1 MIASTFLMKGSGL
14 LYCYAVMLFFCGIGM
29 DPGRPSHATDGA
41 SETDGAEEH
50 RDSGDHSSVDRIHV
64 PKTVLFK
71 TIFFL
76 VGVLLAYEFNGTQ
89 KTLHFVGTYVS
100 PYQIGGTALTSLEY
114 LAITLAFLAVIAL
127 ACKKST
133 AVPVGIA
140 AAVLVAASFFSL
152 PTLDRLP
159 FPTLAATATILFFAA
174 WLSLCRVAKTTSV
187 QNGVRLFNL
196 SMAFFSGGGFAG
208 STLALMVLALLNGDS
223 QSSFFE
229 AFQFALL
236 LSIIIVLI
244 VFNRD
249 IAKLL
254 SHSTAPKPLDFSKL
268 ENRCATLIDR
278 HDLTRREGEILNLL
292 ARGRNVPSIAEELN
306 ISKSTVKSHVIQVYR
321 KIGVNARQQLLDII
335 YDDES
340 ILES

>member
-1 MIASTFLMKGSGL
+1 M
-14 LYCYAVMLFFCGIGM
+14 
-29 DPGRPSHATDGA
+29 
-41 SETDGAEEH
+41 
-50 RDSGDHSSVDRIHV
+50 
-64 PKTVLFK
+64 
-71 TIFFL
+71 
-76 VGVLLAYEFNGTQ
+76 
-89 KTLHFVGTYVS
+89 
-100 PYQIGGTALTSLEY
+100 
-114 LAITLAFLAVIAL
+114 
-127 ACKKST
+127 
-133 AVPVGIA
+133 
-140 AAVLVAASFFSL
+140 AASFFSL

-254 SHSTAPKPLDFSKL
+254 CHSTAPKPLDFSKL